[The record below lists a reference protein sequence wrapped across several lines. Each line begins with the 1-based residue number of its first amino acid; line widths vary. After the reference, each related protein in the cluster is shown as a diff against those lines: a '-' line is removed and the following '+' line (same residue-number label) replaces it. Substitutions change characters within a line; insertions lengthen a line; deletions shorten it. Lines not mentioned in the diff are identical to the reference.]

1 LNCKHFGTCGSCSL
15 YQTDYAVQL
24 KEKEEYITA
33 LMAPFYQRELTVF
46 DSPDH
51 HYRARS
57 EFRIWHE
64 GDRCDYAMGNLDK
77 NGAVTIT
84 ECPKVAFA
92 IETRMWALLEKIN
105 ASPVLK
111 TRLFAV
117 EFLATTAN
125 ECLITML
132 YHRRLEKDWEEE
144 ARSLESTLECKIM
157 GRSRKQKVILSD
169 EFVTEKL
176 QIDGKEVTYLY
187 YESGFTQPNPTVNV
201 KMIEWAIAQA
211 KKTGGGDFLESYCGL
226 GNFTIPLSHYFDKV
240 LATEVSKRSIY
251 AAQENCLLNSVENI
265 TFVRLASEEMTEA
278 LTKVREF
285 TRLKGIDL
293 DAYDFS
299 TVLVDPPRAGL
310 DEGTIGLISG
320 IEYIIY
326 ISCNPETLV
335 RDLKTLSQTHWIE
348 DAAIFD
354 QFPHTSHF
362 ANDLICQEFWNSP
375 SNPSAVPATCSV
387 CPAAVRRSPN
397 LYNSLN
403 ASFIELVCFRNCI
416 AGQPQSI
423 IPGST
428 VLSST
433 HAAQEVP

>member
-1 LNCKHFGTCGSCSL
+1 MKCKHFGSCGSCTL
-15 YQTDYAVQL
+15 YAVEYTEQMS
-24 KEKEEYITA
+24 EKESRVA
-33 LMAPFYQRELTVF
+33 GLLASCYQGKLEVF
-46 DSPDH
+46 SSPDH
-51 HYRARS
+51 HYRARA

-64 GDRCDYAMGNLDK
+64 GDRCDYAMGRLDK
-77 NGAVTIT
+77 KGALNIE
-84 ECPKVAFA
+84 ECPKVIPA
-92 IETRMWALLEKIN
+92 IEKRMWTLLEKIN
-105 ASPVLK
+105 ASKILK

-117 EFLATTAN
+117 EFLATTTD

-132 YHRRLEKDWEEE
+132 YHRRLEGDWEEE
-144 ARSLESTLECKIM
+144 ARSLESFLECKIM

-176 QIDGKEVTYLY
+176 QIDGKEVTYLH

-251 AAQENCLLNSVENI
+251 AAQENCLKNSVENI
-265 TFVRLASEEMTEA
+265 TFVRLSSEEMTQA

-285 TRLKGIDL
+285 TRLKSVDL

-320 IEYIIY
+320 INHIIY

-335 RDLKTLSQTHWIE
+335 RDLKILSQTHGIE

-354 QFPHTSHF
+354 QFPHTDH
-362 ANDLICQEFWNSP
+362 IE
-375 SNPSAVPATCSV
+375 SAVFL
-387 CPAAVRRSPN
+387 RKK
-397 LYNSLN
+397 
-403 ASFIELVCFRNCI
+403 
-416 AGQPQSI
+416 
-423 IPGST
+423 
-428 VLSST
+428 
-433 HAAQEVP
+433 